1 MADSDLGRL
10 VSETKDLIDDVVH
23 NENRLLLLI
32 SRMHGVNVTLGVL
45 QTTGAGVFLNKELRP
60 RLVEGSPLA
69 IVTLALIQ
77 KWVCA
82 HSEIRNIPCQ

>member
-1 MADSDLGRL
+1 MGDTDLGKL
-10 VSETKDLIDDVVH
+10 VAEVKELIDDVVQ

-32 SRMHGVNVTLGVL
+32 SRMHGVPVTLVML
-45 QTTGAGVFLNKELRP
+45 QSTGAGVFLNKVLRP

-77 KWVCA
+77 KWVCVQ
-82 HSEIRNIPCQ
+82 H